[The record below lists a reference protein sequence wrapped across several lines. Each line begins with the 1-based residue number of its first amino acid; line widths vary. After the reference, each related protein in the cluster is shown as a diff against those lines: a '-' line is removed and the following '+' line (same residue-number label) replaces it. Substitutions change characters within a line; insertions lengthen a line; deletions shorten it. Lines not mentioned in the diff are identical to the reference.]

1 LAADHSWFPAHH
13 GIRAASRDFAASS
26 EGLSFMSDRT
36 IVVAAAQLG
45 PIQRAE
51 PRSVAVQRMLRLME
65 RAHQRGVQLVVFPE
79 LALTTFFPR
88 HYHEH
93 VAEADHWFETAM
105 PSNET
110 APLFEAARRYGIGF
124 HLGFAEIAHEADATG
139 QVRKRRFNTS
149 ILVNANGDVLLKYRK
164 VHLPGHAEF
173 DPRRATQHLEK
184 RYFEVGNLGF
194 PVIRASLGNLDG
206 INMGMMICNDRRW
219 PEAWRV
225 LGLQSVELVMLG
237 YNTPSL
243 NQDAGGFEAHHL
255 RVFHSHLS
263 IQAGCYQNA
272 CFAVATAKAGIED
285 GCELFGH
292 SVIVNP
298 QGEIVA
304 MATTWDDELITA
316 DLNLDMCTLGRTTI
330 FAFEK
335 HRRPETYER
344 ITSQV
349 GAVDPPFWRRPAR

>member
-1 LAADHSWFPAHH
+1 MQAAPCAHRCT
-13 GIRAASRDFAASS
+13 GEPDAMTTRRI
-26 EGLSFMSDRT
+26 T
-36 IVVAAAQLG
+36 VAAAQLG

-51 PRSVAVQRMLRLME
+51 PRSVAVARMIRLLE
-65 RAHQRGVQLVVFPE
+65 QAHRRGVELVVFPE

-88 HYHEH
+88 HYEETIAA
-93 VAEADHWFETAM
+93 VDHWFETAM

-110 APLFEAARRYGIGF
+110 APLFDTARRLGIGF
-124 HLGFAEIAHEADATG
+124 HLGFAEITRETDETAQRRT
-139 QVRKRRFNTS
+139 RRFNTA
-149 ILVNANGDVLLKYRK
+149 ILVSPLGEILLKYRK
-164 VHLPGHAEF
+164 VHLPGHADF
-173 DPRRATQHLEK
+173 DPRRTTQHLEK

-194 PVIRASLGNLDG
+194 PVSRAPMGSLDG

-237 YNTPSL
+237 YNTPST
-243 NQDAGGFEAHHL
+243 NQEAGGFEAHHL
-255 RVFHSHLS
+255 RVFHSHLT

-292 SVIVNP
+292 SIIVNP
-298 QGEIVA
+298 QGEIIA
-304 MATTWDDELITA
+304 MASSWADELITA
-316 DLNLDMCTLGRTTI
+316 DLDLDQCTLGRTTI

-335 HRRPETYER
+335 HRRPETYQR
-344 ITSQV
+344 ITNQV
-349 GAVDPPFWRRPAR
+349 GAVDPPVWRGPAQ

>member
-1 LAADHSWFPAHH
+1 MT
-13 GIRAASRDFAASS
+13 R
-26 EGLSFMSDRT
+26 RT
-36 IVVAAAQLG
+36 ITVAAAQLG

-51 PRSVAVQRMLRLME
+51 PRAVAVERMVRLME
-65 RAHQRGVQLVVFPE
+65 RAHQRGVELVVFPE

-88 HYHEH
+88 HYHDDI
-93 VAEADHWFETAM
+93 VDADRWFETSL
-105 PSNET
+105 PSADTE
-110 APLFEAARRYGIGF
+110 PLFAAARRYGIGF
-124 HLGFAEIAHEADATG
+124 HLGYAEIAHEADETG
-139 QVRKRRFNTS
+139 IVRKRRFNTAV
-149 ILVNANGDVLLKYRK
+149 LVSPDGDILLKYRK

-173 DPRRATQHLEK
+173 DPRRTTQHLEK

-194 PVIRASLGNLDG
+194 PVIRAPMGGLSG

-225 LGLQSVELVMLG
+225 LGLQSAELVLLG

-243 NQDAGGFEAHHL
+243 NQEAGGFEAPHL

-292 SVIVNP
+292 SIIVNP

-304 MATTWDDELITA
+304 MATSWDDELITA
-316 DLNLDMCTLGRTTI
+316 DCDLDQCTLGRTTI
-330 FAFEK
+330 FAFDK
-335 HRRPETYER
+335 HRRPEAYRR
-344 ITSQV
+344 ITDQT
-349 GAVDPPFWRRPAR
+349 GAMEPPVWAKKTGK

>member
-1 LAADHSWFPAHH
+1 M
-13 GIRAASRDFAASS
+13 SRNI
-26 EGLSFMSDRT
+26 T
-36 IVVAAAQLG
+36 VAAAQLG
-45 PIQRAE
+45 PIQMAE
-51 PRSVAVQRMLRLME
+51 PRSVAVERMVRLME
-65 RAHQRGVQLVVFPE
+65 RAHRRGVERVVFPE

-88 HYHEH
+88 HYHTDI
-93 VAEADHWFETAM
+93 AAADHWFETAM

-110 APLFEAARRYGIGF
+110 APLFAAARQYGIGF
-124 HLGFAEIAHEADATG
+124 HLGYAELTED
-139 QVRKRRFNTS
+139 KRRFNTS
-149 ILVNANGDVLLKYRK
+149 ILVNPEGDILLKYRK

-173 DPRRATQHLEK
+173 DPGRKVQHLEK

-194 PVIRASLGNLDG
+194 PVIRAPMGELPG

-225 LGLQSVELVMLG
+225 LGLQSVELVLLG

-243 NQDAGGFEAHHL
+243 NMEAGGFEAHHL

-272 CFAVATAKAGIED
+272 CFAVATAKAGTED

-292 SVIVNP
+292 SIIVNP
-298 QGEIVA
+298 QGEIMA
-304 MATTWDDELITA
+304 MATSWDDELITA
-316 DLNLDMCTLGRTTI
+316 DCDLDMCTLGRTTI

-344 ITSQV
+344 ITQQA
-349 GAVDPPFWRRPAR
+349 GAIEPPVWSKQAAE